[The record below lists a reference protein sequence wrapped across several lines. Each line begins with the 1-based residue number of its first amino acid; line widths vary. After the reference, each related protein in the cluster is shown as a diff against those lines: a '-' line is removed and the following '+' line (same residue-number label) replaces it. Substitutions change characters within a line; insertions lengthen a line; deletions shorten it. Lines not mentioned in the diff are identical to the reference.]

1 MSPRHAL
8 FVLLLVTAACAGGH
22 ASPEAAATPS
32 TSGTVIKGSEI
43 GGNLLESLRGRV
55 GAMTISYP
63 PNACPAITFRGARS
77 IRNQANPDVYVDGT
91 RMLDTCILQQIS
103 SNDIDFI
110 EVYPSGNTPRSGYQ
124 RNPFGLILIFRV
136 KQ

>member
-1 MSPRHAL
+1 MRQPLAAL
-8 FVLLLVTAACAGGH
+8 ILSLAVAACAGGH
-22 ASPEAAATPS
+22 ASLEQATAPT
-32 TSGTVIKGSEI
+32 TSGTVIKGSEL

-55 GAMTISYP
+55 GAMTIGYP

-103 SNDIDFI
+103 ANDIDFI
-110 EVYPSGNTPRSGYQ
+110 EVYPGGNTQRPGYQ
-124 RNPFGLILIFRV
+124 RSPFGLILIFRV
-136 KQ
+136 RE